1 MRSQISTRQRIDYDF
16 YMTNENPDD
25 NPFAPPTVQSSLVR
39 DVQQPSSRS
48 LIIYWIIAFC
58 INLPLPVMLGA
69 LRTSGPGNIGMIIG
83 CVIVNVT
90 GLWLCR
96 VAPYFMLRL
105 SVGSVPVALSQF
117 FGVLHIFV
125 GLAAIKV
132 SSLIF
137 HSTADPRSGDMTRIG
152 DMARIDEVTLATI
165 LTGIGLILPSIAI
178 GYLAGLLFR
187 MPSASRV
194 RRAE

>member
-1 MRSQISTRQRIDYDF
+1 
-16 YMTNENPDD
+16 MTNENPDD
-25 NPFAPPTVQSSLVR
+25 NPFAPPTVQSSPVR

-96 VAPYFMLRL
+96 VAPDFMLRL

-117 FGVLHIFV
+117 FVVLHIFV
-125 GLAAIKV
+125 GLAAISV
-132 SSLIF
+132 SSWIF
-137 HSTADPRSGDMTRIG
+137 NPSTDSPSGDLT
-152 DMARIDEVTLATI
+152 RIDEVTLTTI
-165 LTGIGLILPSIAI
+165 LTGIGLILPAIAI

-187 MPSASRV
+187 MPAASTA

>member
-16 YMTNENPDD
+16 CMTNENPDD

-58 INLPLPVMLGA
+58 INLPLPVMLGD

-96 VAPYFMLRL
+96 VAIHWLSRIHERQFSCRL
-105 SVGSVPVALSQF
+105 LMRVDFRSINFDEDFGFSQQQ
-117 FGVLHIFV
+117 
-125 GLAAIKV
+125 
-132 SSLIF
+132 
-137 HSTADPRSGDMTRIG
+137 
-152 DMARIDEVTLATI
+152 TI
-165 LTGIGLILPSIAI
+165 
-178 GYLAGLLFR
+178 AGLQQCAFDVLIVDYR
-187 MPSASRV
+187 QV
-194 RRAE
+194 C